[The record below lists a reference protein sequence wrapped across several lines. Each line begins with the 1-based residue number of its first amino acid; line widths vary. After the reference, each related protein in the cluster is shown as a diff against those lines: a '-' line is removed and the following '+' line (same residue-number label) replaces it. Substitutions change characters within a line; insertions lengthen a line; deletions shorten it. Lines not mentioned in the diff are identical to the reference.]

1 MVQKFGAIWDNW
13 IELSMMKNAQLPSFM
28 KTTPLGNLKN
38 LNFRQITRSAKAND
52 GSIVFEK
59 VLTARS
65 ITEPDPSEPVPTITV
80 GNENASEN
88 GISIEK
94 IGEGVRW
101 NSNNVAGEITTE
113 RENIPR
119 DGIEIL
125 GLDLEIGMVVRDG
138 RNIDPEAG
146 LDLVKESR
154 TRNEGHPDPDQ
165 RNLDIEVDPS
175 NFIKFYTEET

>member
-1 MVQKFGAIWDNW
+1 MFGIRALTVSIK
-13 IELSMMKNAQLPSFM
+13 SAQFPTFLKS
-28 KTTPLGNLKN
+28 KPLVNLEN

-65 ITEPDPSEPVPTITV
+65 TTEPDPSEPVPTITV

-175 NFIKFYTEET
+175 NFIKFYTLGT